1 MDLEAYLQGMKTRLA
16 ASTLGLLTTHQNGL
30 DALAAGLRFA
40 SPLRRI
46 QTDRQRLDDF
56 SRRGLSALK
65 HRMALD
71 NSRLQGFERR
81 LEALNPLA
89 VLGRGYAVVTRQ
101 ADGKLVSQVEQAKPN
116 DGIQVRVSDGAF
128 DAIVSKDK
136 ES

>member
-1 MDLEAYLQGMKTRLA
+1 MKTRLA
-16 ASTLGLLTTHQNGL
+16 ALTLGLLTAYQTGL
-30 DALAAGLRFA
+30 EALVATLRFS

-56 SRRGLSALK
+56 ARRGMSALA
-65 HRMALD
+65 HRVRLD
-71 NSRLQGFERR
+71 GTRLQGFERR

-101 ADGKLVSQVEQAKPN
+101 ADGKLVSQVNEAKPG

-136 ES
+136 EA

>member
-1 MDLEAYLQGMKTRLA
+1 
-16 ASTLGLLTTHQNGL
+16 S
-30 DALAAGLRFA
+30 LRFA

-56 SRRGLSALK
+56 ARRGLSALR
-65 HRMALD
+65 HRLVLD
-71 NSRLQGFERR
+71 KSRLRGFERR
-81 LEALNPLA
+81 LESLNPLA

-101 ADGKLVSQVEQAKPN
+101 ADGKVVSQASQAKP
-116 DGIQVRVSDGAF
+116 DDEIQVRVSDGEF